1 MKYNCPFK
9 LYDIIIYVDN
19 PKESTEKKK
28 TNLLELIND
37 HVRSQ
42 YTKSDKS

>member
-19 PKESTEKKK
+19 PKESTEKKEK
-28 TNLLELIND
+28 KPPGTN
-37 HVRSQ
+37 
-42 YTKSDKS
+42 K